1 MKLILSSFLFL
12 CYSTLALA
20 QTTDEK
26 SFLDYFDRYSLP
38 ISNIHSLG
46 WNKWLPDYYME
57 RNIWGYEPYKSDN
70 LDPDEIINIVT
81 CYSTSVR
88 PLGYYIYKGTTFII
102 FSYDEDSML
111 LGVLNKDSILTE
123 SLNLGDCWGIE
134 DINIQGDSISVEYG
148 SWIIEVRDTPY
159 YKTNP
164 IKRFIYDF
172 DEKKFKLSD
181 TSSINRL
188 YIPEK

>member
-1 MKLILSSFLFL
+1 
-12 CYSTLALA
+12 
-20 QTTDEK
+20 
-26 SFLDYFDRYSLP
+26 
-38 ISNIHSLG
+38 
-46 WNKWLPDYYME
+46 
-57 RNIWGYEPYKSDN
+57 
-70 LDPDEIINIVT
+70 
-81 CYSTSVR
+81 
-88 PLGYYIYKGTTFII
+88 
-102 FSYDEDSML
+102 ML

-123 SLNLGDCWGIE
+123 SLNLGNCWGIE

-148 SWIIEVRDTPY
+148 SWIIEGDTPY